1 MINVNEIL
9 QNLTLEEK
17 VCLLSGHK
25 SWHTNKVSRVGL
37 PSIFL
42 TDGPHGLRKKKA
54 DDKIA
59 GLGQTELSTCFPAA
73 CTTGSSWNKELLYKM
88 EAKVGDKLEVVH
100 CTKNKLTFKRHQPK
114 EN

>member
-9 QNLTLEEK
+9 EKLTLEEK

-42 TDGPHGLRKKKA
+42 TDGPHGLRKKKEN
-54 DDKIA
+54 DKVV

-73 CTTGSSWNKELLYKM
+73 CTTGSSWNKELLYNM
-88 EAKVGDKLEVVH
+88 GVAMGEECRYYDVNLILGPAV
-100 CTKNKLTFKRHQPK
+100 NI
-114 EN
+114 